1 MNYLESY
8 IQETILEFESLAD
21 CIWKFNLHIAD
32 LRKEEMGK
40 LDLYFPNDPKVQM
53 WRWKHESRLLEYV
66 FPKALNYS
74 FAVFVYIEIE
84 TRLMRLCNLLQEEF
98 KLPIKATDLRGQGTE
113 KYIEYLNKLIGISN
127 DEIALLDAIRSLG
140 KIRNCIVHTNGFIG
154 ESKDNKEIE
163 RIIQKEL
170 YLKEQDRNNPKR
182 ERKLVVIEKMAGE
195 HRLKVDMHYPFLSCA
210 YARDFFIELYELIQK
225 QVHNK

>member
-1 MNYLESY
+1 
-8 IQETILEFESLAD
+8 
-21 CIWKFNLHIAD
+21 
-32 LRKEEMGK
+32 MGK